1 MLINTRSIEQG
12 KLQVHVQGMK
22 TMIQTN
28 ERSMSVLPMYNDEEL
43 HKLQSSDTNIS
54 SFLKYWSKGLRPESR
69 QRGREPKAVQTML
82 KQWDR
87 IVETNNVLYRRIVD
101 PRRGEIEQLILPEL
115 LRNKV
120 LETLHNMSGHQGNE
134 RTMALVSQ
142 RFWWPGVTKD
152 VENWCKKCE
161 RCFLAK
167 APHPKIL
174 PEMRSFLA
182 SRPLEVVAV
191 DFTILEPASDSRE
204 NVLFVTDIFTKFTQ
218 AFATRDQRAQTVAR
232 ILVKEWFLKFG
243 VPSRLH
249 SDQGRN
255 FEGEVVNELCKFY
268 NIKKSRTTPYHPE
281 GNSQTERFNRT
292 LHDLL
297 RTLSTQKKKRW
308 PDHLAEL
315 TYAYNATPHKST
327 GYSPFYLLFGREP
340 KLTIDII
347 FGHNQEEGHISVGN
361 WLESHELRMAD
372 SIRRAC
378 TYLEK
383 QALSR
388 LKRVNKRRKEFE

>member
-1 MLINTRSIEQG
+1 MIHILVVSLSIGQ
-12 KLQVHVQGMK
+12 KVK
-22 TMIQTN
+22 
-28 ERSMSVLPMYNDEEL
+28 
-43 HKLQSSDTNIS
+43 
-54 SFLKYWSKGLRPESR
+54 R
-69 QRGREPKAVQTML
+69 QEGREPKAVQTML

-87 IVETNNVLYRRIVD
+87 IVETDNVLYRRIVD
-101 PRRGEIEQLILPEL
+101 PRRGEMEQLILPEL

-120 LETLHNMSGHQGNE
+120 LETLHNMSGHQCNE

-167 APHPKIL
+167 APQPKIL
-174 PEMRSFLA
+174 PELRSFLA

-191 DFTILEPASDSRE
+191 DFTIVEPASDGRE
-204 NVLFVTDIFTKFTQ
+204 NVLVVTDIFTKFNQ

-297 RTLSTQKKKRW
+297 RT
-308 PDHLAEL
+308 
-315 TYAYNATPHKST
+315 
-327 GYSPFYLLFGREP
+327 F
-340 KLTIDII
+340 
-347 FGHNQEEGHISVGN
+347 
-361 WLESHELRMAD
+361 
-372 SIRRAC
+372 
-378 TYLEK
+378 
-383 QALSR
+383 
-388 LKRVNKRRKEFE
+388 